1 MADRDQD
8 ELLTY
13 YQAELSYLREMGR
26 EFARAHPKVAA
37 RLELSRD
44 GSADPHVERL
54 LEAFAFLTAR
64 IQRNLDQQFP
74 EITQG
79 LLDILAPQQLAPI
92 PSMSIAR
99 FDVAPDQGKLTTG
112 HVIPRHT
119 SLVASAA
126 ESGGP
131 EVRFRTS
138 APVTLWPLEVQSARV
153 ESTAQF
159 DFLERHPGVVGLI
172 RVSLGAL
179 ELDLDELELDTLRF
193 YLNGELRASC
203 DLYELLFAHLRDVVV
218 LRGDEATPV
227 FLGHDAIRPVGFEP
241 DDALVPVPD
250 SSHPGYGLLQE
261 YFTFPRKYLFADV
274 VGLDRA
280 RLAGTGFELLF
291 LLDRVPGSDLMIGD
305 DTFQLGCAPVVN
317 LFRRTTDPLR
327 IDQRRSEYRLT
338 PDIHREASTEIHSI
352 LSVTT
357 TSDPRNDL
365 SVVKPYYS
373 LDHHDIEHDQ
383 RAFWYARRVA
393 SRRRE
398 VPGSEIML
406 SFVDLDFDPAEPGSS
421 TVWAHTLCTNRQLA
435 TQVPPGARLQVEAA
449 APLHGIQLLH
459 QPTPQQD
466 PPFRGET
473 RWRLVSNLSLN
484 HLSLQ
489 SGPEALQALRELLAL
504 HGQHD
509 ASTTRLQ
516 VEGIRSLE
524 TRRVTR
530 RIGDE
535 AWRGFAWGTEVTI
548 QLDEGSFA
556 GTNAFL
562 FSSVLRH
569 FLGLYTAIN
578 TFTELVVETTARPGE
593 EWNRWPPL
601 TGTRELL

>member
-1 MADRDQD
+1 MAERDRD

-13 YQAELSYLREMGR
+13 YQAELTYLREMGR
-26 EFARAHPKVAA
+26 EFARSHPKIAG

-64 IQRNLDQQFP
+64 VQRNLDQQFP

-79 LLDILAPQQLAPI
+79 LLDIVAPQQQAPI
-92 PSMSIAR
+92 PSMSVAR

-119 SLVASAA
+119 TLVASAA

-138 APVTLWPLEVQSARV
+138 APVTLWPLEVSAATV

-172 RVSLGAL
+172 RIRIEAL
-179 ELDLDELELDTLRF
+179 DLDLDELELDQLRF

-218 LRGDEATPV
+218 LDRAGGAPV
-227 FLGHDAIRPVGFEP
+227 SLGRQSVRPAGFEP
-241 DDALVPVPD
+241 DDALVPIPGQA
-250 SSHPGYGLLQE
+250 HPAYGLLQE
-261 YFTFPRKYLFADV
+261 YFAFPRKFLFINVD
-274 VGLDRA
+274 GLERA
-280 RLAGTGFELLF
+280 SLKGGGFDLLL
-291 LLDRVPGSDLMIGD
+291 LLDRVPGADLMIGA

-327 IDQRRSEYRLT
+327 VDHRRSEYRLT
-338 PDIHREASTEIHSI
+338 PDVHREASTEIHTI

-357 TSDPRNDL
+357 TSDPTDKISQL
-365 SVVKPYYS
+365 KPYYA
-373 LDHHDIEHDQ
+373 LDHHAVAHDE
-383 RAFWYARRVA
+383 RAFWYARRID
-393 SRRRE
+393 SGRRE
-398 VPGSEIML
+398 VPGSEMML
-406 SFVDLDFDPAEPGSS
+406 SIVDLDFEPTLPAST

-435 TQVPPGARLQVEAA
+435 SQVPPGARLQVEAA

-459 QPTPQQD
+459 QPTPQRD
-466 PPFRGET
+466 PPVRSET

-489 SGPEALQALRELLAL
+489 SGPDALLAFRELLVL

-509 ASTTRLQ
+509 ESTTRLQ
-516 VEGIRSLE
+516 ADGVRHLA

-530 RIGDE
+530 RIGDD
-535 AWRGFAWGTEVTI
+535 AWRGFAWGTEVRLV
-548 QLDEGSFA
+548 LDEDSFA

-562 FSSVLRH
+562 FSAVVRH
-569 FLGLYTAIN
+569 FLGLYTGVN
-578 TFTELVVETTARPGE
+578 TFTELVIETTSRPGE
-593 EWNRWPPL
+593 EWHRWPPL